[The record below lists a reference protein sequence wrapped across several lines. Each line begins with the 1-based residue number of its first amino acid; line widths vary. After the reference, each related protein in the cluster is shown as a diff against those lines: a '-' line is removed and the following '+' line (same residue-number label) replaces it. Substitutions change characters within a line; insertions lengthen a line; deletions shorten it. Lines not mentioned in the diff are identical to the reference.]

1 MGRMIIRDDVIWAK
15 HIDDPEIVR
24 RILALPSDAP
34 MTLLVD
40 HNPVRFRKMR
50 DGADGRPTDGLRP
63 DDEFRDHWQSL
74 QQRRGEEV
82 SIELA
87 GGPSG
92 DDPYLK
98 STAPLLTE
106 WNSPEDA
113 KAYDGL

>member
-24 RILALPSDAP
+24 RILALPPGAP

-40 HNPVRFRKMR
+40 RNPVRFRK
-50 DGADGRPTDGLRP
+50 ADGRPTDGLRP
-63 DDEFRDHWQSL
+63 DDEFRDHWRSL

-82 SIELA
+82 SIELE
-87 GGPSG
+87 GTPSA

-98 STAPLLTE
+98 STTALLTE
-106 WNSPEDA
+106 WSSPEDA

>member
-1 MGRMIIRDDVIWAK
+1 MGRMIIRDDAVWAK

-24 RILALPSDAP
+24 RILALPPGAP

-40 HNPVRFRKMR
+40 RNPVRFRKMR
-50 DGADGRPTDGLRP
+50 DGADGRPTEGLRP
-63 DDEFRDHWQSL
+63 DDDFRDHWQTL

-82 SIELA
+82 TVELER
-87 GGPSG
+87 PSPAE
-92 DDPYLK
+92 DPYLT
-98 STAPLLTE
+98 STAALLTE